1 MKILKFLGD
10 FLLFCLALFLFI
22 PLSFI
27 NLACVIY
34 IFKDLNYFKQS
45 AINIDKFGNSEFRT
59 LFNLTL
65 ITKEGYK
72 FGNLNETISS
82 TLGKNEKN
90 NTLSLVGKGLVW
102 LLNLIDKDHC
112 KKSIVET

>member
-1 MKILKFLGD
+1 MKFINFLRD
-10 FLLFCLALFLFI
+10 FLLFCLAIFLFI

-27 NLACVIY
+27 NLFCVIY
-34 IFKDLNYFKQS
+34 IFKDLNYFRQS
-45 AINIDKFGNSEFRT
+45 AVNIDKFGNSEFRT

-65 ITKEGYK
+65 IKKEGYK
-72 FGNLNETISS
+72 FGNPNETISS
-82 TLGKNEKN
+82 TLGKNEKD
-90 NTLSLVGKGLVW
+90 NTLSSVGKGLVW

>member
-1 MKILKFLGD
+1 MKFLEFLRD
-10 FLLFCLALFLFI
+10 FLLFCVAVFLFV

-27 NLACVIY
+27 NLICVIY
-34 IFKDLNYFKQS
+34 VFKDLNYFKYS
-45 AINIDKFGNSEFRT
+45 TINIDKFGNSEFRT

-72 FGNLNETISS
+72 FGNPNETISS
-82 TLGKNEKN
+82 TLGKNERN
-90 NTLSLVGKGLVW
+90 NTLSFIGKSLVW

-112 KKSIVET
+112 KKAIIET

>member
-1 MKILKFLGD
+1 M
-10 FLLFCLALFLFI
+10 
-22 PLSFI
+22 
-27 NLACVIY
+27 
-34 IFKDLNYFKQS
+34 
-45 AINIDKFGNSEFRT
+45 
-59 LFNLTL
+59 TL

-72 FGNLNETISS
+72 FGNPNEAISS

-90 NTLSLVGKGLVW
+90 NTLSLIGKGLVW